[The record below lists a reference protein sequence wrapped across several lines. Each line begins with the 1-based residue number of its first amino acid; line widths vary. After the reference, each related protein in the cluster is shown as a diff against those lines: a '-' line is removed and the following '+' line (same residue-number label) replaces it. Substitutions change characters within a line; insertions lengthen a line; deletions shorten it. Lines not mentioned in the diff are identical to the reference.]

1 MGVWIGLVTNTPQFY
16 RRVLPLSTHQ
26 NLDPERL
33 ALTPEMCKAARALL
47 RWTQK
52 DLAAKSG
59 ISERTVAAFEAG
71 QAVPFVKTVSA
82 LKSCFTDAGVEFV
95 TGDLKAG
102 VIIHWTAH
110 PAASRAS

>member
-1 MGVWIGLVTNTPQFY
+1 M
-16 RRVLPLSTHQ
+16 STHQ

-59 ISERTVAAFEAG
+59 ISERTLAAFEAG
-71 QAVPFVKTVSA
+71 QAVPFVKTVGA
-82 LKSCFTDAGVEFV
+82 LKSCFAGAGVEFV

-102 VIIHWTAH
+102 VIIHWTES
-110 PAASRAS
+110 PMAAGVS